1 MSNTNEKY
9 HLVVAYFFGPPC
21 RSFRRRKYGGTT
33 DIFIKQIIAGAREPF
48 FNREIKVKNK
58 VLSYNM
64 IG

>member
-48 FNREIKVKNK
+48 FNREIKVKN
-58 VLSYNM
+58 
-64 IG
+64 